1 MKGNWGPGRGGYLGS
16 SGCEEDMT
24 VTPSTLAQMSDDDLN
39 TLHGAVADCLITLK
53 QQSEAFGGKARILM
67 LALAIQLDE
76 KKILD
81 YLVGLAILAE
91 DQAKKTV
98 ASQTQSPNSIVH

>member
-1 MKGNWGPGRGGYLGS
+1 
-16 SGCEEDMT
+16 MT

-39 TLHGAVADCLITLK
+39 TLHETVADCLITLK
-53 QQSEAFGGKARILM
+53 QQSEAFGGRARILT

-91 DQAKKTV
+91 DKAQKTI
-98 ASQTQSPNSIVH
+98 ASQTESPNSIVH

>member
-1 MKGNWGPGRGGYLGS
+1 
-16 SGCEEDMT
+16 MT

-39 TLHGAVADCLITLK
+39 TLREAVADCLITLK
-53 QQSEAFGGKARILM
+53 QQSEAFGGRARILT

-81 YLVGLAILAE
+81 YLLGLAILAE
-91 DQAKKTV
+91 DKAQRTI
-98 ASQTQSPNSIVH
+98 ASQTESPNSIVH

>member
-1 MKGNWGPGRGGYLGS
+1 MKANWGPGKGGYLAS
-16 SGCEEDMT
+16 LGCEEDMT
-24 VTPSTLAQMSDDDLN
+24 VTPSTLAQMSDDDLK
-39 TLHGAVADCLITLK
+39 TLHGAVADCLVTLK

-76 KKILD
+76 KEILD

-91 DQAKKTV
+91 DRAKKNV
-98 ASQTQSPNSIVH
+98 ASQTESPSSIVH

>member
-1 MKGNWGPGRGGYLGS
+1 
-16 SGCEEDMT
+16 MT
-24 VTPSTLAQMSDDDLN
+24 ATPSTLAQMSDDDLK
-39 TLHGAVADCLITLK
+39 TLHGVVAECLITLK

-81 YLVGLAILAE
+81 YLVGLAILAKH
-91 DQAKKTV
+91 QAQKKPV
-98 ASQTQSPNSIVH
+98 ASQTESPNSIVH

>member
-1 MKGNWGPGRGGYLGS
+1 MA
-16 SGCEEDMT
+16 

-39 TLHGAVADCLITLK
+39 TLHEAVADCLITLK
-53 QQSEAFGGKARILM
+53 QQSEAFGGRAQILT

-91 DQAKKTV
+91 HKAQKTI
-98 ASQTQSPNSIVH
+98 ASQTESPNSIVH